1 MNKKEIIKEVVVSD
15 RTSPI
20 TNPRTNESLR
30 AVEAGG
36 EDGHQGGRPSVVVI
50 PERRRRYSSQE
61 KLGLRDKYPNILELN
76 QAILLLMQRR
86 SFIA

>member
-1 MNKKEIIKEVVVSD
+1 MNKKEIIEEVVVSY

-30 AVEAGG
+30 SVEAGG
-36 EDGHQGGRPSVVVI
+36 EDGPQRGRLSVVVI

-61 KLGLRDKYPNILELN
+61 KLGRTSTPTFLN
-76 QAILLLMQRR
+76 LIKQYCY
-86 SFIA
+86 